1 MRRIAAVRGMT
12 LTTIRDGTN
21 DHVGIRTSRGIVDVA
36 LAAQALNVASAPRTV
51 DDVIAGRGDV
61 RALARIAESAL
72 SLSESERFRIALVID
87 APEPL
92 TWSNHLAGRYPMSGI
107 RKFDRARF
115 A

>member
-1 MRRIAAVRGMT
+1 VTPKKFCLLDRVVTNRPVTPVPEDSFHKTA
-12 LTTIRDGTN
+12 LQCGTQIEN
-21 DHVGIRTSRGIVDVA
+21 PESLA
-36 LAAQALNVASAPRTV
+36 L
-51 DDVIAGRGDV
+51 G
-61 RALARIAESAL
+61 ALARIAESAL